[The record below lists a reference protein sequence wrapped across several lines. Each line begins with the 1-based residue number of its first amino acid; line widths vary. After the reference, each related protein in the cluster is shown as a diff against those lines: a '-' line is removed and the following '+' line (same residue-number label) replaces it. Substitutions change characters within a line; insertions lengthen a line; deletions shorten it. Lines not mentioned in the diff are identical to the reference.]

1 MHFKRIIK
9 IFKYLIISFGIL
21 FLIILAGVNLP
32 FSQRI
37 ITQRVNG
44 FLDKKHLPAQVDRI
58 TLLINGKI
66 GLTGARVIKVT
77 GDTVVFAQKLRISV
91 RILPILFRKVKVKSI
106 SLNDA
111 IIHITSDPVT
121 GKPDLMSLFLNDTA
135 AVREMKKPGKSG
147 KKWDISVN
155 SMTLRNIL
163 FTYNDK
169 LNGIQINQ
177 AVGKMDVGFDTFSL
191 INRQIYV
198 TSIDLVKAHGKLVL
212 KKSHNPKSNEKKSPG
227 GWNFKLMKS
236 SLSGLLFILDRPD
249 EKKQYRFSLDN
260 GEFSRVG
267 FDMSGSRI
275 SVARLMLDKPFIL
288 LYSSRADLKPEAGS
302 KVTGGIDFP
311 GQWNIEG
318 DNLKINDGTFQTK
331 RYDIESP
338 LNDVDSAILIS
349 RFNTTLK
356 DVRLSNL
363 ESRFIMSRLSF
374 ELDNG
379 LKLDKGEISFSS
391 DSTGKSLLSAKLMTP
406 SSRINLN
413 VEAGSELS
421 ELISSWQSVPF
432 SMKIKDTEISAR
444 DIFAFF
450 PHRKERSSL
459 GAQENFRLGID
470 CNVEGKA
477 GQFKIGSLTLRAGS
491 GVTLSAYGQ
500 LSNITHPASAFCSL
514 DFGFGPVTHSKLAE
528 LISLTGSSLKLPD
541 FKPITLK
548 GTITD
553 SLSKPNFLLK
563 LQSMSGN
570 ISIGGSIS
578 LPDKRYKLKVAYSG
592 LEIGKLS
599 GIKDLDRVTG
609 SIDLAGIEF
618 LPDSMKIKASV
629 KIDSAGFRGY
639 NYHDI
644 VAELEG
650 DNGLYKFVLNSPD
663 SLFKLDLTGMF
674 SRSDSI
680 NKAQISGLF
689 DLDAGKL
696 NLFND
701 MSYNGALEGKI
712 IQSARNLDASVILK
726 NLEVSNADDTESI
739 ENFSLSFQSSDTLV
753 KGGIESDFLNADFY
767 SAGSLDDLKRVI
779 TEGGFRMTMLIDS
792 GAGRRIPYFSVL
804 PETSVSVESTWS
816 PIIGLLVS
824 DTVFSYNKAV
834 IHINKDIKDFARSE
848 ISIDRFNLGKNKGFG
863 ARMNVEIYPD
873 KSVLTVRADSIRS
886 GNISLS
892 GLTVDVSAEEDTA
905 TFSLNARD
913 KNNRL
918 LYGLTGAA
926 FTNGRQFR
934 LKTSQP
940 EWVINGFKWSVPSQ
954 DFLILEPDKND
965 FEADFHFKNE
975 QRTIDIFGRRSDKL
989 FLDLKN
995 VWLSMLT
1002 VPGMSTFGYDGELT
1016 GEIDYQ
1022 GIGKN
1027 ELGIQMDVR
1036 QMKIKESLLGNMK
1049 INGSYLSDTSGTVE
1063 SDLRAIMN
1071 DTSSLTL
1078 KIRSEKNPDQKNIST
1093 EFSGI
1098 RLNVLEPFINKYV
1111 SGLHGE
1117 VNGRL
1122 ILASKGEKPLMN
1134 GEIKLIN
1141 TGLRVVPLNAL
1152 FFMPDNVIKLE
1163 NNQLVFSK
1171 FTVLDSLKKKL
1182 SLDGTINLDDPDKIM
1197 ADLTVTSDLLQVMN
1211 TTDKDNKTFN
1221 GSIFINSKLK
1231 ITGLVQKP
1239 AIEGSIVLAE
1249 GTVINYKYAEDLT
1262 ISEAQKVITFAS
1274 LTEAQNAAGIKQKI
1288 VNSLSKSPD
1297 IEASIEID
1305 PSSLF
1310 NFEISRGF
1318 DIGARITGGGF
1329 LTYSIMPNGEMD
1341 LTGSYEINQG
1351 SCKLKIPGWPRKDF
1365 IITPGSFLKWD
1376 GKVDDPELQL
1386 ETTSKVRGSYMN
1398 PVDNKNREV
1407 DFLVY
1412 MKLAEKL
1419 SRLEIIFDVRSADQ
1433 YITSVF
1439 NSLSTDERM
1448 RQAINLLIFGSIQ
1461 LPNLESS
1468 SNYVSQ
1474 QISQFW
1480 ESQLNQMTK
1489 SVIKSVDVSFGIDT
1503 YTGAKESGGEQTYTS
1518 LSYQV
1523 KKDMFKERGSVLV
1536 SGHMNDASPAS
1547 QQSSN
1552 VIENFIF
1559 EYALD
1564 SNKSKFLK
1572 VYRQQ
1577 NYEDL
1582 LEGEVTKSGVG
1593 FIYRKNYD
1601 KLSDIWRRKKKTKNR

>member
-9 IFKYLIISFGIL
+9 IFKYLIFSFGIL

-121 GKPDLMSLFLNDTA
+121 GKPDLMSLFSNDTE
-135 AVREMKKPGKSG
+135 AVKEMKRPGKSG

-198 TSIDLVKAHGKLVL
+198 TSVDLVKAHGKLVL
-212 KKSHNPKSNEKKSPG
+212 KKPHNPKSNEKKSPG

-236 SLSGLLFILDRPD
+236 SLTGLLFILDRPD
-249 EKKQYRFSLDN
+249 ENKQYRFSLDN

-275 SVARLMLDKPFIL
+275 SVARLMLHKPFIL

-311 GQWNIEG
+311 GQWNIAG

-391 DSTGKSLLSAKLMTP
+391 DSTGKSLLGATLMTP
-406 SSRINLN
+406 SSRINLS

-450 PHRKERSSL
+450 PHLKERSSL

-500 LSNITHPASAFCSL
+500 LSNITDPASASCSL
-514 DFGFGPVTHSKLAE
+514 DFGFGPVTHSKLVE
-528 LISLTGSSLKLPD
+528 LINLTGRSLKLPE
-541 FKPITLK
+541 FEPITLK

-639 NYHDI
+639 IYQGI
-644 VAELEG
+644 SAELDG
-650 DNGLYKFVLNSPD
+650 DHGLYNFGLNS
-663 SLFKLDLTGMF
+663 
-674 SRSDSI
+674 SDSSFKCDLAGSFTQSDTMNI
-680 NKAQISGLF
+680 AEISGIL
-689 DLDAGKL
+689 DLDAGKINLVKDIRASGAVKGDFYQSPGNL
-696 NLFND
+696 N
-701 MSYNGALEGKI
+701 
-712 IQSARNLDASVILK
+712 ASLSLK
-726 NLEVSNADDTESI
+726 NLVLKTTDNTEDL
-739 ENFSLSFQSSDTLV
+739 ENLSVSFQSSDTIING
-753 KGGIESDFLNADFY
+753 KIESDFLNATFN
-767 SAGSLDDLKRVI
+767 SAGSVAELKEI
-779 TEGGFRMTMLIDS
+779 FKEGRLGIATVMDSAAGSRM
-792 GAGRRIPYFSVL
+792 PYISAL
-804 PETSVSVESTWS
+804 PETSFSVESTYD
-816 PIIGLLVS
+816 PVIGLFLKDS
-824 DTVFSYNKAV
+824 IFSYNGVSIELA
-834 IHINKDIKDFARSE
+834 KDNTGFARAE
-848 ISIDRFNLGKNKGFG
+848 VFVDRINYGANKGFG
-863 ARMNVEIYPD
+863 VTIKIGNPPG
-873 KSVLTVRADSIRS
+873 KSFIQLEADSIVYNKIKLTGIES
-886 GNISLS
+886 DISTE
-892 GLTVDVSAEEDTA
+892 GGTVTARLKASDKESHSLYDISAE
-905 TFSLNARD
+905 AR
-913 KNNRL
+913 KSEGQIKLRS
-918 LYGLTGAA
+918 T
-926 FTNGRQFR
+926 
-934 LKTSQP
+934 QP
-940 EWVINGFKWSVPSQ
+940 LWTLNGFSWDVKAG
-954 DFLILEPDKND
+954 DFLIIDPKFSDLTADLHWKND
-965 FEADFHFKNE
+965 QHS
-975 QRTIDIFGRRSDKL
+975 IDIYGQKSQKINL
-989 FLDLKN
+989 ELKN
-995 VWLSMLT
+995 VGLKMLIF
-1002 VPGMSTFGYDGELT
+1002 PGINTFGYDGELT
-1016 GEIDYQ
+1016 GKIDYKSHD
-1022 GIGKN
+1022 KN
-1027 ELGIQMDVR
+1027 ELNIQMNIEQFKMADNPLGTLN
-1036 QMKIKESLLGNMK
+1036 ITGSYISDTLGTKESN
-1049 INGSYLSDTSGTVE
+1049 V
-1063 SDLRAIMN
+1063 RVVMN
-1071 DTSSLTL
+1071 DTSMFNFSLMYG
-1078 KIRSEKNPDQKNIST
+1078 KDKNQKRIDT
-1093 EFSGI
+1093 DFSGI
-1098 RLNVLEPFINKYV
+1098 PLKTFETFVNKYI

-1117 VNGRL
+1117 ISGTLSVTGKESNSRL
-1122 ILASKGEKPLMN
+1122 N
-1134 GEIKLIN
+1134 GELKIDNI
-1141 TGLRVVPLNAL
+1141 GLRVVPLNAL
-1152 FFMPDNVIKLE
+1152 FFIPDEVIKLE
-1163 NNQLVFSK
+1163 NNYLIFNQ
-1171 FTVLDSLKKKL
+1171 FTVMDSLKKRL
-1182 SLDGTINLDDPDKIM
+1182 RLNGNIDLNNPENIT
-1197 ADLTVTSDLLQVMN
+1197 ADLKVTSDLLQVMN
-1211 TTDKDNKTFN
+1211 TSSKDNPVFF
-1221 GSIFINSKLK
+1221 GSVFVNSNLNL
-1231 ITGLVQKP
+1231 TGPVQKP
-1239 AIEGSIVLAE
+1239 AIKGNIVLAE
-1249 GTVINYKYAEDLT
+1249 GTVVNYQYAENLSV
-1262 ISEAQKVITFAS
+1262 SETQKIITFARFREDNNTVISKQVTGS
-1274 LTEAQNAAGIKQKI
+1274 L
-1288 VNSLSKSPD
+1288 SSKSPY
-1297 IEASIEID
+1297 IETSIEID

-1310 NFEISRGF
+1310 NFQISRGF
-1318 DIGARITGGGF
+1318 EIGARITGGGF
-1329 LTYSIMPNGEMD
+1329 LTYSLMPNGEMD
-1341 LTGSYEINQG
+1341 LAGTYQIKQG
-1351 SCKLKIPGWPRKDF
+1351 NSELKIPGWPRKDF
-1365 IITPGSFLKWD
+1365 IITPGSNLKWN
-1376 GKVDDPELQL
+1376 GKVDDPELQV
-1386 ETTSKVRGSYMN
+1386 ETTSKVRGSYVN
-1398 PVDNKNREV
+1398 PVDGKTREV
-1407 DFLVY
+1407 NFLVY
-1412 MKLAEKL
+1412 MKLAGKL
-1419 SRLEIIFDVRSADQ
+1419 SQLEIIFDVRSEDQ
-1433 YITSVF
+1433 YITSVL
-1439 NSLSTDERM
+1439 NSLSKEERM
-1448 RQAINLLIFGSIQ
+1448 RQAINLLVFGSIE
-1461 LPNLESS
+1461 LPNLSSS
-1468 SNYVSQ
+1468 SNYMTQ
-1474 QISQFW
+1474 QINQFW
-1480 ESQLNQMTK
+1480 ESQLNQITK
-1489 SVIKSVDVSFGIDT
+1489 SVIKKVDVSFGIDT
-1503 YTGAKESGGEQTYTS
+1503 YTGASESGGEATYTS
-1518 LSYQV
+1518 LSYQI
-1523 KKDMFKERGSVLV
+1523 KKKMFRDRGSVLV
-1536 SGHMNDASPAS
+1536 SGHMNDNSPAS
-1547 QQSSN
+1547 QQSN
-1552 VIENFIF
+1552 TVIENFIF

-1564 SNKSKFLK
+1564 TNQTKFLK

-1593 FIYRKNYD
+1593 FIYRKNYQ
-1601 KLSDIWRRKKKTKNR
+1601 KLSDIWRRQRKGKNK